1 MILIW
6 RGSFDLAEADRV
18 DSKGQPRAEQS
29 ANLTEGKGHVETH
42 SLALSK
48 EGPEMTRDGPK
59 TMEAGYGKGTLES
72 VFAKWPKDI
81 LEERKKASMKPLRR
95 LPPTSLEVSFEDL
108 YAADAI
114 IDIPK
119 RPPWSYAESK
129 EAVQERESKYF
140 QKWLDAVYAKYPAE
154 ELSYFEHNLEVWR
167 QLWRVAE
174 ISDIILFI
182 VDVRHP
188 ILHFPPSLYDYVVK
202 DLGRK
207 LVLIFNKID
216 LVGQDT
222 LEAWTNYFRAEFP
235 QISAA
240 SFSCYPK
247 DGFLKSDSATA
258 ALKSRVRR
266 KYKRYYRAVGVPEVL
281 RACRDTNLV
290 KGGVEVDWDVL
301 IDRAEDERRKREEEA
316 KRKSDGEVSGRRGRR
331 KREQLDAKDDLT
343 EDESQE
349 SENESYNMANKLDI
363 EEHEAEP
370 NKNWV
375 TIGLVGHPNVGKSS
389 LINSVI
395 GRKVVSTSRTP
406 GHTKHF
412 QTIHLASDVRLCDCP
427 GLVFPAIVPKPL
439 QASLHLLAE
448 NAAGHVIL
456 TCYSPVKILAGM
468 YRISQVQEPYTSIQY
483 LAERVPLEEILKLH
497 HPDQDDPDTAST
509 FHWSAWRICEA
520 FALDRGFLTARVA
533 RPDVYR
539 AANMILRMC
548 VDGRILLGFKPK
560 GFSQGLWR
568 QTDHKPS
575 RMDKDVDQAAVMEE
589 EDDESEEQ
597 DIQPEHDGGAFDLL
611 AGMDE

>member
-1 MILIW
+1 
-6 RGSFDLAEADRV
+6 
-18 DSKGQPRAEQS
+18 
-29 ANLTEGKGHVETH
+29 
-42 SLALSK
+42 
-48 EGPEMTRDGPK
+48 
-59 TMEAGYGKGTLES
+59 
-72 VFAKWPKDI
+72 
-81 LEERKKASMKPLRR
+81 MKPLRR

-119 RPPWSYAESK
+119 RPPWSYAESR
-129 EAVQERESKYF
+129 EVVQERESSYF

-207 LVLIFNKID
+207 LILVFNKID

-235 QISAA
+235 EISAA

-316 KRKSDGEVSGRRGRR
+316 KRKSDEEVSGRRGRR
-331 KREQLDAKDDLT
+331 KREQLDAKEDLT

-349 SENESYNMANKLDI
+349 SEVDENCEDADNMVNKLDI

-412 QTIHLASDVRLCDCP
+412 QTIHLTSDVRLCDCP

-439 QASLHLLAE
+439 Q
-448 NAAGHVIL
+448 
-456 TCYSPVKILAGM
+456 ILAGM

-483 LAERVPLEEILKLH
+483 LAERVPLEEILNLH

-568 QTDHKPS
+568 EIGHNAS
-575 RMDKDVDQAAVMEE
+575 RMEKDEERAAVKEE
-589 EDDESEEQ
+589 EDDESEEE
-597 DIQPEHDGGAFDLL
+597 DIQPEQDGGAFELL